1 VGAKILIIEDDKG
14 VRDALADAL
23 SFAGVPVELAADG
36 QEGMERIA
44 AGGPPA
50 AILLD
55 TRGPHLGG
63 DEFLRQLRADARY
76 DAVPVITMD
85 GDDSPARGGP
95 SRGRGFDPA
104 DLLDIVLSICE
115 SQKV

>member
-1 VGAKILIIEDDKG
+1 VTSKILIIEDDQS

-23 SFAGVPVELAADG
+23 SFAGVLVELAADG
-36 QEGMERIA
+36 QEGMRRLE

-55 TRGPHLGG
+55 LRGPHLGG
-63 DEFLRQLRADARY
+63 EEFLLELRADARY
-76 DAVPVITMD
+76 AAVPVITMD
-85 GDDSPARGGP
+85 GEEPPVRGGP
-95 SRGRGFDPA
+95 SRQRSFDPA

-115 SQKV
+115 SQKS